1 MAPIHARNL
10 HPIHPFHAFLLAGSA
25 PLLVGALLAD
35 WAYSS
40 SFELQWKNFASWLL
54 VGGLV
59 LSGFVLLWAVVDLL
73 RTGLPGRSGLLYP
86 GLLLA
91 TWVIGLIDALEH
103 AKDAWASMP
112 AALILSLVV
121 AILAALSAWL
131 GLRTFN
137 REVWP

>member
-1 MAPIHARNL
+1 VAPIHARNL
-10 HPIHPFHAFLLAGSA
+10 RPIHPFHAFLLAGSV
-25 PLLVGALLAD
+25 PLFVGALLAD

-59 LSGFVLLWAVVDLL
+59 LSGFALLWAVVDLL

-91 TWVIGLIDALEH
+91 TWVLGLIDALEH

-131 GLRTFN
+131 GLRTFS
-137 REVWP
+137 REVRP